1 MTESILSDHHNP
13 AKSEL
18 HSKPQ
23 AHITNSGPSY
33 DVAFGNLNG
42 SELSVDVHINCNKH
56 STDQHNVSWDI
67 YDWRALTWSLEQ
79 FSVGQE
85 DSEEKLLRR
94 FFFEGLKTWWT
105 RRALGRTS
113 TARLFAV
120 PPTALS
126 MIQEVERKYPL
137 ASISCMVEVTS
148 ESAEEANFAT
158 TRRHWDLSAVPNQAL
173 VPTKKECV
181 V

>member
-1 MTESILSDHHNP
+1 MVDKACAWKNINR
-13 AKSEL
+13 K
-18 HSKPQ
+18 
-23 AHITNSGPSY
+23 
-33 DVAFGNLNG
+33 AFPR
-42 SELSVDVHINCNKH
+42 I
-56 STDQHNVSWDI
+56 
-67 YDWRALTWSLEQ
+67 
-79 FSVGQE
+79 
-85 DSEEKLLRR
+85 
-94 FFFEGLKTWWT
+94 
-105 RRALGRTS
+105 
-113 TARLFAV
+113 

-148 ESAEEANFAT
+148 ESAEEANSAT